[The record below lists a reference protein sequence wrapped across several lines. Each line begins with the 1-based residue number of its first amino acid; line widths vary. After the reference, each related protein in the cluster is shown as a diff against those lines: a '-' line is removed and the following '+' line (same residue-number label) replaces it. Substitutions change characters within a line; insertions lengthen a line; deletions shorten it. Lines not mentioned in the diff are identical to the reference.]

1 MKSLKLFLTIVITG
15 TILTSCSVYY
25 EDSFDYNNPN
35 QISLE
40 NIVTKYDLWY
50 VDYHRTTGTGDIPYV
65 SRAFTLSFVN
75 GILYANNNIADI
87 GRTGNGFGIDVG
99 TYNTYN
105 GLLETNH
112 DLDGAND
119 FEVTVLSNNE
129 IKIYNYRQ
137 NISYYL
143 IGYQTNNFD
152 YDKLFYENIEYFL
165 QEYTNWEKIRT
176 IGGIQNAFDNENYLA
191 FTPENNTTF
200 YSSQDNIGKPIE
212 HINWTFIGGYEIY
225 DVNGYEDLKILT
237 LNYENGD
244 IEEFEL
250 SVLNDQRIELYNI
263 VSETTYEF
271 SGRGFVQ
278 YLKGGKSK
286 KETKN
291 INGNTGRKR
300 TKISR
305 KIKNRRKLK

>member
-1 MKSLKLFLTIVITG
+1 MKSLKLFLTIIMTG
-15 TILTSCSVYY
+15 TLLTSCSVYY

-40 NIVTKYDLWY
+40 SIVTKYDLWY
-50 VDYHRTTGTGDIPYV
+50 VDYHRTTGTADIPYV
-65 SRAFTLSFVN
+65 SRAFTLSFIN
-75 GILYANNNIADI
+75 GVLYANNNIADI
-87 GRTGNGFGIDVG
+87 GRTGNGLGIDVG

-112 DLDGAND
+112 DLDGAHD

-165 QEYTNWEKIRT
+165 QEYTNWEKVRT
-176 IGGIQNAFDNENYLA
+176 VGGVQNAFDNENYLA

-286 KETKN
+286 KETKS